1 MAFQLLTWN
10 EDRLESIA
18 TVIGPSITTAFC
30 RSVSLPFLMKF
41 TPVHEASTASPLDMQ
56 SDCYRQ
62 RERERTLDDKF
73 PLTVWYIIVYDFRF
87 ECISHWVT
95 YFRERSAKLR
105 LRLTKECTSRQ
116 SDT

>member
-62 RERERTLDDKF
+62 TEREK
-73 PLTVWYIIVYDFRF
+73 
-87 ECISHWVT
+87 EHWVIS
-95 YFRERSAKLR
+95 FLLQSGISLLMISDLSAFH
-105 LRLTKECTSRQ
+105 TG
-116 SDT
+116 